1 MSSNMFSGKQNVTIK
16 PFCVTRVSSE
26 TVLAGD
32 FPVIIQQITAAK
44 PDFVR
49 CQVGLY
55 CDKVRLHFH

>member
-1 MSSNMFSGKQNVTIK
+1 M
-16 PFCVTRVSSE
+16 
-26 TVLAGD
+26 VLARD

-55 CDKVRLHFH
+55 RDKVRLHSH